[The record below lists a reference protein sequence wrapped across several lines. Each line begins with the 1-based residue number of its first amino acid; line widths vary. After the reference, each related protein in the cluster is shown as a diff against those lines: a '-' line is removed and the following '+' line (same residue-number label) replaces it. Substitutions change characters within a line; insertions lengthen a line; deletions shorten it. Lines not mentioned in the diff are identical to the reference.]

1 MKLILILNK
10 YVIIISNVQAVDINI
25 GGCVPKH
32 RSRSFMRVTAYIKRE
47 FLIMEKRLIFV
58 TSPPACG
65 KTKLS
70 KKFAAEL
77 KHVVYL
83 DKDTL
88 IPLSKQIFAVAGEE
102 YNRSSK
108 FFEKEIRDYEYD
120 VILDLAFEAIKYEN
134 LVMVNAPF
142 TREIR
147 DNEYIKA
154 LREKLAGYGAKLSV
168 VWIVTDPEVCHQR
181 MIDRNS
187 DRDTWKLANW
197 DKYLASLNFNIP
209 ENLRDPDDEASLIL
223 YYNSTDEMAA
233 ESFEKLMEYFKDY
246 D

>member
-1 MKLILILNK
+1 
-10 YVIIISNVQAVDINI
+10 
-25 GGCVPKH
+25 
-32 RSRSFMRVTAYIKRE
+32 
-47 FLIMEKRLIFV
+47 MEKRLIFV

-70 KKFAAEL
+70 KKLATEL
-77 KHVVYL
+77 RHVVYL

-88 IPLSKQIFAVAGEE
+88 IPLSKQIFKVGGEE
-102 YNRSSK
+102 YNRSSD

-120 VILDLAFEAIKYEN
+120 VIMDLAFEALRYEN

-147 DNEYIKA
+147 DDEYIRG
-154 LREKLAGYGAKLSV
+154 LREKLAEAGAKLSV
-168 VWIVTDPEVCHQR
+168 IWIVTDPEVCHQR

-187 DRDTWKLANW
+187 DRDTWKLTHW
-197 DKYLASLNFNIP
+197 DEYLATVNFTIP
-209 ENLRDPDDEASLIL
+209 ENLRDPDDEMALIL

-233 ESFEKLMEYFKDY
+233 ESFAKLMDYFKDY

>member
-1 MKLILILNK
+1 
-10 YVIIISNVQAVDINI
+10 
-25 GGCVPKH
+25 
-32 RSRSFMRVTAYIKRE
+32 
-47 FLIMEKRLIFV
+47 MEKRLIFV

-70 KKFAAEL
+70 KKLASEL
-77 KHVVYL
+77 RHVVYL

-88 IPLSKQIFAVAGEE
+88 IPLSKQIFAIAGEE
-102 YNRSSK
+102 YNRSSP

-120 VILDLAFEAIKYEN
+120 VILDLAFEALRYEN

-147 DNEYIKA
+147 DNEYISA
-154 LREKLAGYGAKLSV
+154 LRKKLADAGAKLTV
-168 VWIVTDPEVCHQR
+168 IWVVTDPEVCHQR

-197 DKYLASLNFNIP
+197 EKYLSTLNFNIP
-209 ENLRDPDDEASLIL
+209 ENLRDPEDEMSLIL
-223 YYNSTDEMAA
+223 YHNSTDEMAEA
-233 ESFEKLMEYFKDY
+233 DFKKLMDYFKDY